1 MLKGDNILLRSLRYS
16 DLEFLEYIENN
27 KANWRFGSEEKEY
40 TYQQFSDYIAN
51 SSVDISIA
59 KQFRYLIDFQD
70 TPVGFIDLFDYT
82 IDSVNVGIIIS
93 EDFRNRGFGKEALDI
108 IIDYVF
114 GVLGVRKIYVSIS
127 KDNLASIRLFNSC
140 NFDLINEKG
149 DMQYFV
155 KLAEN

>member
-93 EDFRNRGFGKEALDI
+93 EE
-108 IIDYVF
+108 
-114 GVLGVRKIYVSIS
+114 
-127 KDNLASIRLFNSC
+127 
-140 NFDLINEKG
+140 
-149 DMQYFV
+149 V
-155 KLAEN
+155 KT

>member
-127 KDNLASIRLFNSC
+127 KDNLASIRLFTSC
-140 NFDLINEKG
+140 NFDLISAKG

>member
-27 KANWRFGSEEKEY
+27 KENWRFGSEEKEY
-40 TYQQFSDYIAN
+40 TYQQFLDYIAN

-108 IIDYVF
+108 MIDYVF

-127 KDNLASIRLFNSC
+127 KDNLASIRLFTSC